1 MESLNWRSIEWRM
14 NISKDIEW
22 SKRKKCDGKWSLMIE
37 HKMENNVYGKN

>member
-14 NISKDIEW
+14 NINEDIEW
-22 SKRKKCDGKWSLMIE
+22 SKRKKCDEEWSLIVE